1 MTNLLEEIREISEDA
16 ASELESIGFISDTDI
31 KSLNRQD
38 LLELLPGKHNL
49 RLRKQIYEYICNL
62 QPNNKVERENPPVR
76 ANEDAN
82 TANSG
87 SSSANSENSNSG
99 TFAFLS
105 HLLPPS
111 LQRQASSG
119 SATTAQ
125 TKTNTNPTAKTQLAT
140 VRYKM
145 VVSGKTLDKHRD
157 IIEKLN
163 GPVPRCNVFLK
174 LHEATDESCQV
185 ILLFCPVVSRMG
197 TDLDAAQRKISS
209 EKPLIVVAMHHM
221 HTPTSLPAPKTR
233 FIHDLGVNVFF
244 HETVNGLLNCPQNE
258 AAITEM
264 KTKLFEYSTKRIS
277 PN

>member
-82 TANSG
+82 TANS
-87 SSSANSENSNSG
+87 
-99 TFAFLS
+99 
-105 HLLPPS
+105 
-111 LQRQASSG
+111 ASSG